1 MLKKRLMIVLG
12 LVIALSMVLTACG
25 PTATPAP
32 TAAPVAQATA
42 TPRHGGWLDE
52 IDVSVVSQDSVLS
65 QLQAGAINA
74 YTFGLSSS
82 QLSAL
87 KSSGL
92 SYEPFYGAS
101 YSLILNPA
109 KLKDP
114 NSLNPFSDAKI
125 RKALNW
131 LVDRNY
137 INQEI
142 YGGGSLPKYLPL
154 ATQLVDY
161 TGVID
166 VARGLETEYAYNP
179 AKAKQVITAE
189 MTSLGATQGSDGK
202 WQFKGKPVTLIF
214 LIRSDGDGTRKPMG
228 DYVANQL
235 ESVGFTVN
243 RQYKKSSEAAPIWQ
257 QSDPAEGQ
265 WELYTNQW
273 GAPGLTRDER
283 NQFQQMY
290 APDSQQSLPLFLANT
305 GIDPTFQKLADDL
318 ANGNYATLQQ
328 RHDMMAQA
336 LPLAMKDSLQVWL
349 IDGLSYAIQQKNVVV
364 TNDVGAGVE
373 SSDMNPFNMRFADKA
388 GGTLKIGTNDLFTG
402 PWNTI
407 SNGNWGWDSAIM
419 KDTSSGSDISGAG
432 GLVGDPFTGLAW
444 PQRIATAEVTV
455 QTGLPV
461 SKTLDWV
468 TLKTA
473 DKITPPAD
481 AWIDWDA
488 KAQKFITVADGLKA
502 DAAINQ
508 VNAKAQELAGALDLK
523 SIMPAPTSQPVAT
536 SAATPSATE
545 TPAPLSAGAQPLVK
559 LVTDLAAFYTQTT
572 GVSVDVQSALK
583 SPDTITS
590 FEAEV
595 AKVAAMTSDADKQKE
610 LASFAVSFVGGLD
623 TTGYY
628 TRGTVDYSTAK
639 IKSVVTYP
647 PDLFQKVKW
656 HDGSPLSVA
665 DFIMPSIET
674 FERANPASKI
684 YDASSVPFFQSTFPT
699 SKGFRITS
707 TNPLT
712 IESYSDLYNADAELD
727 VVSGWPT
734 SPTGL
739 QGENSWDV
747 LAISN
752 MAEADG
758 QLAYSPDKADANKVD
773 QTSWVGGPSLAI
785 LSKELD
791 TASSQTLIPY
801 APTMSQYITADEA
814 KTRYDN
820 LKKWYTDHGTF
831 WIGTGP
837 YYLDKVFTTE
847 KTLVLKNNP
856 DFPDLSDRWASFS
869 QPKLANTQMDGP
881 SQVKVGAPATFDV
894 NVTYNG
900 SPYAKSDI
908 KEVKYLLYDA
918 NNAVIASGAAN
929 AVANGHYQVVLTS
942 DVTTKLSAGSYKLE
956 VAVVPIPVAIPSFS
970 STDFVVV
977 P

>member
-1 MLKKRLMIVLG
+1 MLQKRLMIVLG

-25 PTATPAP
+25 PSATP
-32 TAAPVAQATA
+32 TAAPVSQATA
-42 TPRHGGWLDE
+42 APRHGGWLDE

-74 YTFGLSSS
+74 YTFGLSSA

-109 KLKDP
+109 KLKDA

-125 RKALNW
+125 REALNW
-131 LVDRNY
+131 LIDRNY
-137 INQEI
+137 INQEV
-142 YGGGSLPKYLPL
+142 YGGGSLPKYTPL
-154 ATQLVDY
+154 TTQLVEY
-161 TGVID
+161 TGLVDI
-166 VARGLETEYAYNP
+166 ARGIESQYAYNP
-179 AKAKQVITAE
+179 DKAKQVISAE
-189 MTSLGATQGSDGK
+189 MTTLGATQDSNGK

-235 ESVGFTVN
+235 ETVGFTVD

-305 GIDPTFQKLADDL
+305 GIDPTFQKLADNL
-318 ANGNYATLQQ
+318 ANGNYSTLQQ

-336 LPLAMKDSLQVWL
+336 LPLALKDSLQVWL
-349 IDGLSYAIQQKNVVV
+349 IDGLSYAVQQKNVVV

-419 KDTSSGSDISGAG
+419 KDTSSGSAISAQG
-432 GLVGDPFTGLAW
+432 GIVGDPFTGLAW

-461 SKTLDWV
+461 SKTLDWLS
-468 TLKTA
+468 LKTA
-473 DKITPPAD
+473 DKISVPPD
-481 AWIDWDA
+481 AWVDWDA
-488 KAQKFITVADGLKA
+488 KAQKFITAADALKA
-502 DAAINQ
+502 QTASDQ
-508 VNAKAQELAGALDLK
+508 VNAKAQELAGAVNLK
-523 SIMPAPTSQPVAT
+523 SIVPTPASQPVPAA
-536 SAATPSATE
+536 AATPSATA

-572 GVSVDVQSALK
+572 GVSVDVTSALA
-583 SPDTITS
+583 SEDTKTS
-590 FEAEV
+590 FEAEA
-595 AKVAAMTSDADKQKE
+595 AKVSALTSDADKQKE
-610 LASFAVSFVGGLD
+610 LASFAVSFVGGMD
-623 TTGYY
+623 TSGYY
-628 TRGTVDYSTAK
+628 TRGTIDYSTAK

-665 DFIMPSIET
+665 DFIMPTIE
-674 FERANPASKI
+674 FYDRANPASKI
-684 YDASSVPFFQSTFPT
+684 YDESAVPYFQSFQPTF
-699 SKGFRITS
+699 KGFRITS

-712 IESYSDLYNADAELD
+712 IESYSDLYNGDAELD
-727 VVSGWPT
+727 VVTGWPT
-734 SPTGL
+734 SPNGL

-758 QLAYSPDKADANKVD
+758 QLAYSPDKADANKID

-791 TASSQTLIPY
+791 QASSQTLIPY
-801 APTMSQYITADEA
+801 APMMSQYITADEA
-814 KTRYDN
+814 KARYNN
-820 LKKWYTDHGTF
+820 LKKWYTAHGTF

-856 DFPDLSDRWASFS
+856 DFPDLSDQWASFS

-881 SQVKVGAPATFDV
+881 SQVKVGTQATFDV

-900 SPYAKSDI
+900 NPYAKSDI
-908 KEVKYLLYDA
+908 KQVKYLLYDA

-929 AVANGHYQVVLTS
+929 AVAEGHYQAVLGS
-942 DVTTKLSAGSYKLE
+942 DVTSKLSAGSYKLE

>member
-1 MLKKRLMIVLG
+1 MLQKRMMIVLG
-12 LVIALSMVLTACG
+12 LVIAISMVLTACG
-25 PTATPAP
+25 PSATP
-32 TAAPVAQATA
+32 TAAPVSQATA
-42 TPRHGGWLDE
+42 APRHGGWLDE

-74 YTFGLSSS
+74 YTFGLSSA

-109 KLKDP
+109 KLKDA

-125 RKALNW
+125 REALNW

-137 INQEI
+137 INQEV
-142 YGGGSLPKYLPL
+142 YGGGSLPKYTPL
-154 ATQLVDY
+154 TTQLVEY
-161 TGVID
+161 TGLVDI
-166 VARGLETEYAYNP
+166 ARGIESQYAYNP
-179 AKAKQVITAE
+179 DKAKQVISAE
-189 MTSLGATQGSDGK
+189 MTTLGATQASNGK
-202 WQFKGKPVTLIF
+202 WQYKGKPITLIF
-214 LIRSDGDGTRKPMG
+214 LIRPDGDGTRKPMG

-235 ESVGFTVN
+235 ESVGFTVD

-257 QSDPAEGQ
+257 QGDPAEGR
-265 WELYTNQW
+265 WELYTAQW

-283 NQFQQMY
+283 NLFQQMY
-290 APDSQQSLPLFLANT
+290 APDSQQGIQPFLSNT
-305 GIDPTFQKLADDL
+305 GIAPTFQKLSDDL
-318 ANGNYATLQQ
+318 ANGNYTTMQQ
-328 RHDMMAQA
+328 RHDMLAQA
-336 LPLAMKDSLQVWL
+336 LPLAVKDSLQIWL
-349 IDGLSYAIQQKNVVV
+349 IDGLSYAVQQKNVVV

-388 GGTLKIGTNDLFTG
+388 GGTLKIGTNDLFTE
-402 PWNTI
+402 PWNTVAG
-407 SNGNWGWDSAIM
+407 SNWGWDSAVM
-419 KDTSSGSDISGAG
+419 KDTSSGSDISAQG
-432 GLVGDPFTGLAW
+432 GIVGDPFTGLAW

-468 TLKTA
+468 SLKTS
-473 DKITPPAD
+473 DKITPPTD
-481 AWIDWDA
+481 AWVDWDA
-488 KAQKFITVADGLKA
+488 KAQKFITVADALKA
-502 DAAINQ
+502 KTAIDQ
-508 VNAKAQELAGALDLK
+508 VNAKAKDLAGVMNLK
-523 SIMPAPTSQPVAT
+523 AIVPAPVSQPVPTA
-536 SAATPSATE
+536 AATPSVTP
-545 TPAPLSAGAQPLVK
+545 TPAPLPTGAQPLVK
-559 LVTDLAAFYTQTT
+559 LVTDMAAFYTQTT
-572 GVSVDVQSALK
+572 GVSVDVPSALA
-583 SPDTITS
+583 SQDTNTS

-595 AKVAAMTSDADKQKE
+595 AKVSALTSDADKQKE

-623 TTGYY
+623 TSGYY
-628 TRGTVDYSTAK
+628 TRGTIDYSTAK
-639 IKSVVTYP
+639 VKSVVTYP

-665 DFIMPSIET
+665 DFIMPTIEL
-674 FERANPASKI
+674 FDRANPASKI
-684 YDASSVPFFQSTFPT
+684 YDESAVPYFQALQPTF
-699 SKGFRITS
+699 KGFKITS

-712 IESYSDLYNADAELD
+712 IESYSDLYNGDAELD
-727 VVSGWPT
+727 VVTGWPT

-758 QLAYSPDKADANKVD
+758 QLAYSQDKSDSNKID
-773 QTSWVGGPSLAI
+773 QTSWVGGPSLVI

-791 TASSQTLIPY
+791 KASSQTLIPY
-801 APTMSQYITADEA
+801 ATTMSQYITTDEA
-814 KTRYDN
+814 KARYDN
-820 LKKWYTDHGTF
+820 LKKWYTNHGTF

-856 DFPDLSDRWASFS
+856 DFPDLSDQWASFS
-869 QPKLANTQMDGP
+869 QPKLAESQLNGP
-881 SQVKVGAPATFDV
+881 AQVKVGDQATFDV

-900 SPYAKSDI
+900 KPYAQSDI
-908 KEVKYLLYDA
+908 KQVKYLLYDA
-918 NNAVIASGAAN
+918 TNAVIASGAAN
-929 AVANGHYQVVLTS
+929 AVADGHYQAVLGS
-942 DVTTKLSAGSYKLE
+942 DVTSKLSAGSYKLE

>member
-1 MLKKRLMIVLG
+1 MLQKRMMIVLG
-12 LVIALSMVLTACG
+12 LVIAISMVLTACG
-25 PTATPAP
+25 PSATPTP

-74 YTFGLSSS
+74 YTFGLSSA

-114 NSLNPFSDAKI
+114 NSLNPFSDTKI
-125 RKALNW
+125 REALNW

-154 ATQLVDY
+154 TTQLVEY
-161 TGVID
+161 TGLVD
-166 VARGLETEYAYNP
+166 VARGIETQYAFNLS
-179 AKAKQVITAE
+179 KAKQVITTE

-202 WQFKGKPVTLIF
+202 WQFKGKSVTLIF
-214 LIRSDGDGTRKPMG
+214 LIRPDGDGTRKPMG

-235 ESVGFTVN
+235 ESVGFTVD
-243 RQYKKSSEAAPIWQ
+243 RQYKKASEAAPIWQ

-265 WELYTNQW
+265 WELYTAQW
-273 GAPGLTRDER
+273 GEPGLTRDER

-290 APDSQQSLPLFLANT
+290 APDSQQGIPVFLANT
-305 GIDPTFQKLADDL
+305 GIDPTFQKLSDDL
-318 ANGNYATLQQ
+318 ANGNFTNLQQ

-336 LPLAMKDSLQVWL
+336 LPLALKDSLQVWL
-349 IDGLSYAIQQKNVVV
+349 IDGLSYAVQQKNVVV

-373 SSDMNPFNMRFADKA
+373 ASDMNPFNMRFADKA
-388 GGTLKIGTNDLFTG
+388 GGTLKIGTNDLFTE

-407 SNGNWGWDSAIM
+407 AGSGWGWDTANW
-419 KDTSSGSDISGAG
+419 KDTSSGSAISAQG
-432 GLVGDPFTGLAW
+432 GIVGDPFTGLAW

-473 DKITPPAD
+473 DKIAPPPD
-481 AWIDWDA
+481 AWVDWDA

-502 DAAINQ
+502 KAAIDQ
-508 VNAKAQELAGALDLK
+508 VNAKAKDLAGAVNLK
-523 SIMPAPTSQPVAT
+523 SLVPAPTPKTAPNA
-536 SAATPSATE
+536 AATPAATA

-559 LVTDLAAFYTQTT
+559 LVTDVAAFYTQTA
-572 GVSVDVQSALK
+572 GVSVDVTSALA
-583 SPDTITS
+583 SQDTKTS

-595 AKVAAMTSDADKQKE
+595 AKVSALTSDADKQKE

-623 TTGYY
+623 ASGYY
-628 TRGTVDYSTAK
+628 TRGTIDYSTAK
-639 IKSVVTYP
+639 VKSVVAYP

-665 DFIMPSIET
+665 DFIMPTIE
-674 FERANPASKI
+674 FYERANPASKI
-684 YDASSVPFFQSTFPT
+684 YDASAVPNFQSIQPTF
-699 SKGFRITS
+699 KGFKITS

-712 IESYSDLYNADAELD
+712 IESYSDLYNGDAELD
-727 VVSGWPT
+727 VVTGWPT

-752 MAEADG
+752 MAEADN
-758 QLAYSPDKADANKVD
+758 QLAYSQDKSDANKID
-773 QTSWVGGPSLAI
+773 QMSWVGGPSLAI
-785 LSKELD
+785 LSKDLD
-791 TASSQTLIPY
+791 KASSQSLIPY
-801 APTMSQYITADEA
+801 APTLSQYITTDEA
-814 KTRYDN
+814 KARYDN

-856 DFPDLSDRWASFS
+856 DFPDLSDRWSSFS
-869 QPKLANTQMDGP
+869 QPKLAESQLNGP
-881 SQVKVGAPATFDV
+881 AQVKVGDQATFDV

-900 SPYAKSDI
+900 KPYAQSDI
-908 KEVKYLLYDA
+908 KQVKYLLYDA
-918 NNAVIASGAAN
+918 TNAVIASGPAN
-929 AVANGHYQVVLTS
+929 AVADGHYQAVLGS
-942 DVTTKLSAGSYKLE
+942 DVTSKLSAGSYKLE

-970 STDFVVV
+970 SSDFVVV

>member
-1 MLKKRLMIVLG
+1 MLQKRLMIVLG
-12 LVIALSMVLTACG
+12 LMVAISMVLTACG
-25 PTATPAP
+25 PSATP
-32 TAAPVAQATA
+32 TVAPVAQATA
-42 TPRHGGWLDE
+42 APRHGGWLDE

-65 QLQAGAINA
+65 QIQAGAINA
-74 YTFGLSSS
+74 YTFGLSSN

-101 YSLILNPA
+101 YSIILNPA
-109 KLKDP
+109 KLKDA

-125 RKALNW
+125 REALNW

-166 VARGLETEYAYNP
+166 VARGLETQYAFNLN
-179 AKAKQVITAE
+179 KAKQVITAE

-214 LIRSDGDGTRKPMG
+214 LIRPDGDGTRKPMG

-235 ESVGFTVN
+235 ESVGFTVD
-243 RQYKKSSEAAPIWQ
+243 RQYKKSSESAPIWQ

-265 WELYTNQW
+265 WELYTGQW
-273 GAPGLTRDER
+273 GAPGLTRDEK

-290 APDSQQSLPLFLANT
+290 APDSQQSVQPFLSNT
-305 GIDPTFQKLADDL
+305 GIDPTFQKLSDDL
-318 ANGNYATLQQ
+318 ANGNFTTLQQ

-336 LPLAMKDSLQVWL
+336 LPLALKDSLQVWL
-349 IDGLSYAIQQKNVVV
+349 IDGLSYSVQQKNVVV

-373 SSDMNPFNMRFADKA
+373 ASEMNPLNMRFADKV
-388 GGTLKIGTNDLFTG
+388 GGTLKIGTNDLFTE

-407 SNGNWGWDSAIM
+407 AGSGWGWDRAIWI
-419 KDTSSGSDISGAG
+419 DTASGSDISTQG

-473 DKITPPAD
+473 DKISPPVD

-502 DAAINQ
+502 DAAISQ
-508 VNAKAQELAGALDLK
+508 VNAKAQELVGAVNLK
-523 SIMPAPTSQPVAT
+523 SIVPAPTPEAVPTA
-536 SAATPSATE
+536 AATPSATA

-559 LVTDLAAFYTQTT
+559 LVTDVAAFYTQTT
-572 GVSVDVQSALK
+572 GVAIDVPSALA
-583 SPDTITS
+583 SQDTKTS
-590 FEAEV
+590 LEAEV
-595 AKVAAMTSDADKQKE
+595 AKVAAMTADADKQKE

-623 TTGYY
+623 TSGYY

-639 IKSVVTYP
+639 VKSVVTYP

-674 FERANPASKI
+674 FDRANPASKI
-684 YDASSVPFFQSTFPT
+684 YDQSAVPFFQSLFPT
-699 SKGFRITS
+699 AKGFKITS

-712 IESYSDLYNADAELD
+712 IESYNDLYYSDAELD
-727 VVSGWPT
+727 VVTGWPT
-734 SPTGL
+734 SSYGL

-758 QLAYSPDKADANKVD
+758 QLAYSQDKSDANKID
-773 QTSWVGGPSLAI
+773 QTNWVGGPSLAI

-791 TASSQTLIPY
+791 TASSQSLIPY
-801 APTMSQYITADEA
+801 APTMGQYITADEA

-820 LKKWYTDHGTF
+820 LKKWYTAHGTF

-847 KTLVLKNNP
+847 KNLVLKNNP
-856 DFPDLSDRWASFS
+856 DFPDLSDRWSSFS
-869 QPKLANTQMDGP
+869 QPKLASTNLDGP
-881 SQVKVGAPATFDV
+881 GQVKVGTPATFDV

-918 NNAVIASGAAN
+918 TNAVITSGAAN
-929 AVANGHYQVVLTS
+929 AVADGHYQVVLGP
-942 DVTTKLSAGSYKLE
+942 DVTSKLSAGSYKLE

-970 STDFVVV
+970 SASFVVV

>member
-1 MLKKRLMIVLG
+1 MLQKRLMIVLG
-12 LVIALSMVLTACG
+12 LMVAISMVLTACG
-25 PTATPAP
+25 PSATP

-42 TPRHGGWLDE
+42 APRHGGWLDE

-65 QLQAGAINA
+65 QIQAGAINA
-74 YTFGLSSS
+74 YTFGLSSN

-101 YSLILNPA
+101 YSIILNPA
-109 KLKDP
+109 KLKDA

-125 RKALNW
+125 REALNW
-131 LVDRNY
+131 LVNRDY
-137 INQEI
+137 INQEV

-154 ATQLVDY
+154 TTQLVEY
-161 TGVID
+161 TSVVD
-166 VARGLETEYAYNP
+166 VARGIETQYAYNLS
-179 AKAKQVITAE
+179 KAKQVITAE

-214 LIRSDGDGTRKPMG
+214 LIRPDGDGTRKPMG

-235 ESVGFTVN
+235 ESVGFTVD

-257 QSDPAEGQ
+257 QSDPAEGR
-265 WELYTNQW
+265 WELYTSQW

-290 APDSQQSLPLFLANT
+290 APDSQQGIQPFLSNT
-305 GIDPTFQKLADDL
+305 GIDSTFQKLSDDL
-318 ANGNYATLQQ
+318 ANGNYSTMQQ
-328 RHDMMAQA
+328 RHDMIAQA
-336 LPLAMKDSLQVWL
+336 LPLAMKDSLQIWL
-349 IDGLSYAIQQKNVVV
+349 IDGLSYAVQQKNVVV
-364 TNDVGAGVE
+364 SNDVGAGVE

-388 GGTLKIGTNDLFTG
+388 GGTLKIGTNDLFTE

-407 SNGNWGWDSAIM
+407 AGSGWGWDSAIY
-419 KDTSSGSDISGAG
+419 KDTSSGSAISAQG
-432 GLVGDPFTGLAW
+432 GIVGDPFTGLAW

-473 DKITPPAD
+473 DKITPPTD
-481 AWIDWDA
+481 AWVDWDA
-488 KAQKFITVADGLKA
+488 KAQKFITIA
-502 DAAINQ
+502 DAMKAKTAVDQ
-508 VNAKAQELAGALDLK
+508 VKAKAQELAGAANLK
-523 SIMPAPTSQPVAT
+523 SIVPAPTPMAVPNA
-536 SAATPSATE
+536 AATPSATA
-545 TPAPLSAGAQPLVK
+545 TPTPLSAGAQPLAK
-559 LVTDLAAFYTQTT
+559 LVTDVAAFYTQTT
-572 GVSVDVQSALK
+572 GVSIDVPSALA
-583 SPDTITS
+583 SQDTISS

-595 AKVAAMTSDADKQKE
+595 AKVSALTSDADKQKE
-610 LASFAVSFVGGLD
+610 LATFAVSFVGGLD
-623 TTGYY
+623 TSDFY
-628 TRGTVDYSTAK
+628 TRSTIDYSTAK
-639 IKSVVTYP
+639 VKSVVTYP

-684 YDASSVPFFQSTFPT
+684 YDASSVPYFQSLFPT
-699 SKGFRITS
+699 AKGFKISS

-712 IESYSDLYNADAELD
+712 IESYSDLYNGDAELD
-727 VVSGWPT
+727 VVTGWPT

-758 QLAYSPDKADANKVD
+758 QLAYSQDKSDANKID

-791 TASSQTLIPY
+791 SASSQNLIPY
-801 APTMSQYITADEA
+801 APTMSQYLTADEA

-820 LKKWYTDHGTF
+820 LKKWYTAHGTF

-856 DFPDLSDRWASFS
+856 DFPDLSDRWSSFS
-869 QPKLANTQMDGP
+869 QPKLASTNLDGP
-881 SQVKVGAPATFDV
+881 GQVKVGTPATFDV

-900 SPYAKSDI
+900 NPYAKSDI

-918 NNAVIASGAAN
+918 SNAVIASGAAN
-929 AVANGHYQVVLTS
+929 AVADGHYQAVLGP
-942 DVTTKLSAGSYKLE
+942 DVTSKLSAGSYKIE

-970 STDFVVV
+970 SAAFVVV